1 MIRLKQTAVSAL
13 AITTILAGTALAQ
26 VGGGVSGSVGGGVGV
41 GASGEAGVGAAGG
54 GIGAGASG
62 GAAAS
67 GSGNAG
73 GMGASG
79 AAGAEA
85 RGNADVSTE
94 TNFGR
99 AISAIRTSD
108 NDIDALASASSISVV
123 DIESEVQG
131 ENAVAL
137 DNAVADNEDSIAALQ
152 ATIEADAELSAALA
166 AQDVDVSS
174 VIAVETNADGSVSVF
189 SR

>member
-1 MIRLKQTAVSAL
+1 LTSKATFSAQHVYKSVSSGHDVDKSANEIEETAMIRLKTTAVSAL
-13 AITTILAGTALAQ
+13 AITTILAGIAIAQ
-26 VGGGVSGSVGGGVGV
+26 VGGGVGV
-41 GASGEAGVGAAGG
+41 GVSGEAGVGAAGG

-67 GSGNAG
+67 GSDNAG

-85 RGNADVSTE
+85 RGNADVSTG

-99 AISAIRTSD
+99 AISAIRTAN

-123 DIESEVQG
+123 DIEAEVQG

-137 DNAVADNEDSIAALQ
+137 DNAVADN
-152 ATIEADAELSAALA
+152 
-166 AQDVDVSS
+166 
-174 VIAVETNADGSVSVF
+174 
-189 SR
+189 

>member
-1 MIRLKQTAVSAL
+1 MIRLKKTAASAL

-26 VGGGVSGSVGGGVGV
+26 VGGGVSGSVGGVGV
-41 GASGEAGVGAAGG
+41 GASGEAGVGATGG

-67 GSGNAG
+67 GSGNVG
-73 GMGASG
+73 GMGAGG
-79 AAGAEA
+79 AAGAQA
-85 RGNADVSTE
+85 RGNAEVSTE

-108 NDIDALASASSISVV
+108 NDIDALASASSITVV
-123 DIESEVQG
+123 DIEAEVQG

-137 DNAVADNEDSIAALQ
+137 DNAVADNEDGIAALQ
-152 ATIEADAELSAALA
+152 AAIESDAELSAALA
-166 AQDVDVSS
+166 AQDVDISS